1 MKKILVFA
9 VLIILSITAT
19 AHADQYLRINKGIK
33 GLLLG
38 AGGGALAGQAI
49 GRNTE
54 STLIGTTL
62 GTLVGYMVGNE
73 MDKNSFQYRDVGY
86 QPRYEPS
93 YRPQPPSYRYDYR
106 PVPSAHAPVGACR
119 EVEIL
124 GTVDGAPKKIITT
137 ACHTSEGWV
146 LTELPLESAAGYR
159 HQPRAPIPRRSV
171 NNGYLPTTNYYDQS
185 VTYQY

>member
-1 MKKILVFA
+1 MKKIV
-9 VLIILSITAT
+9 IILSLICLA
-19 AHADQYLRINKGIK
+19 AVNAQADQYIRVNKGIQ

-62 GTLVGYMVGNE
+62 GTLIGYMVGNE
-73 MDKNSFQYRDVGY
+73 MDKNSIHNPNVGY
-86 QPRYEPS
+86 PS
-93 YRPQPPSYRYDYR
+93 THRPLYREQRSGYSYGYRPSPTNLSSENCQ
-106 PVPSAHAPVGACR
+106 

-124 GTVDGAPKKIITT
+124 GTVHGAPQKIITS
-137 ACHTSEGWV
+137 ACPTPEGWILMEPAPSSPV
-146 LTELPLESAAGYR
+146 RYRYDSPRYHQPSGSRDYQTDYR
-159 HQPRAPIPRRSV
+159 HQDRR
-171 NNGYLPTTNYYDQS
+171 

>member
-1 MKKILVFA
+1 MKKIFA
-9 VLIILSITAT
+9 LTVVILSISAT
-19 AHADQYLRINKGIK
+19 AQADQYLKINKGIK

-49 GRNTE
+49 GRDTQ
-54 STLIGTTL
+54 STLIGTTI

-86 QPRYEPS
+86 HPRYEPS
-93 YRPQPPSYRYDYR
+93 YRPLPSSNGYNYR
-106 PVPSAHAPVGACR
+106 PAPPRHVPVGGCR

-124 GTVDGAPKKIITT
+124 GTVNGVPEKIITT
-137 ACHTSEGWV
+137 ACHTPEGWI
-146 LTELPLESAAGYR
+146 LTEPLESAAGYR
-159 HQPRAPIPRRSV
+159 YEFRDTVPRSSSDSGR
-171 NNGYLPTTNYYDQS
+171 LPATNYYDQR

>member
-1 MKKILVFA
+1 MKKILVLV
-9 VLIILSITAT
+9 VLILTTAAT
-19 AHADQYLRINKGIK
+19 AQADQYLKINKGIK

-49 GRNTE
+49 GRDTQ
-54 STLIGTTL
+54 STLIGTTI

-86 QPRYEPS
+86 HPRYEPS
-93 YRPQPPSYRYDYR
+93 YRPLPSSNGYNYR
-106 PVPSAHAPVGACR
+106 PAPPRHAPVGGCR

-124 GTVDGAPKKIITT
+124 GTVNGAPEKIITT
-137 ACHTSEGWV
+137 ACHTPEGWI
-146 LTELPLESAAGYR
+146 LTEPLESAAGYR
-159 HQPRAPIPRRSV
+159 YEFRDTVPRSSADRGR
-171 NNGYLPTTNYYDQS
+171 LPAANYYDQR

>member
-1 MKKILVFA
+1 MKKILALTVA
-9 VLIILSITAT
+9 ILSISAT
-19 AHADQYLRINKGIK
+19 AQADQYLRINKGIK

-49 GRNTE
+49 GRDTQ
-54 STLIGTTL
+54 STLIGTTI

-73 MDKNSFQYRDVGY
+73 MDKNSFQYRDFGY

-93 YRPQPPSYRYDYR
+93 YRPQPSSYGYNFR
-106 PVPSAHAPVGACR
+106 PAPVRHVPVGGCR

-124 GTVDGAPKKIITT
+124 GTVNGAPEKIITT
-137 ACHTSEGWV
+137 ACQTPEGWV
-146 LTELPLESAAGYR
+146 LTEPLNSAAGYR
-159 HQPRAPIPRRSV
+159 YEFRETVPRNSV
-171 NNGYLPTTNYYDQS
+171 NSGQRPAHNYYDQR

>member
-1 MKKILVFA
+1 MKKIIA
-9 VLIILSITAT
+9 VTVVILSISAT
-19 AHADQYLRINKGIK
+19 AQADQYLRINKGIQ

-62 GTLVGYMVGNE
+62 GTLIGYMVGNE
-73 MDKNSFQYRDVGY
+73 MDKNSFQYRDVSY

-93 YRPQPPSYRYDYR
+93 YRPLPSSYGYQYR
-106 PVPSAHAPVGACR
+106 PSPTRHISVGACR

-124 GTVDGAPKKIITT
+124 GTVNGAPEKIITT
-137 ACHTSEGWV
+137 ACHTPEGWI
-146 LTELPLESAAGYR
+146 LTEPLESAAGYR
-159 HQPRAPIPRRSV
+159 YEYRDRIPRTGV
-171 NNGYLPTTNYYDQS
+171 NSGLRPTAHYYDQR

>member
-1 MKKILVFA
+1 MKKILAFTL
-9 VLIILSITAT
+9 LILTIAAT
-19 AHADQYLRINKGIK
+19 AQADQYLKINKGIK

-73 MDKNSFQYRDVGY
+73 MDKNSIQYRDVGY
-86 QPRYEPS
+86 QPRYEPRYREQPSS
-93 YRPQPPSYRYDYR
+93 YQYGYR
-106 PVPSAHAPVGACR
+106 PVPSYQVPSNGCR

-124 GTVDGAPKKIITT
+124 GTVHGAPEKIITT
-137 ACHTSEGWV
+137 ACPTPEGWILV
-146 LTELPLESAAGYR
+146 EPPPESAAGYR
-159 HQPRAPIPRRSV
+159 SEPREYMGRRSV
-171 NNGYLPTTNYYDQS
+171 NSGYRPSTNHYDRR

>member
-1 MKKILVFA
+1 MKKILALTVA
-9 VLIILSITAT
+9 ILSISAT
-19 AHADQYLRINKGIK
+19 AQADQYLRINKGIK

-49 GRNTE
+49 GRDTQ
-54 STLIGTTL
+54 STLIGTTI

-93 YRPQPPSYRYDYR
+93 YRPLPSSYRDNHR
-106 PVPSAHAPVGACR
+106 PAPVRHAPVASCR
-119 EVEIL
+119 EVEML
-124 GTVDGAPKKIITT
+124 GTVNGAPEKFITT
-137 ACHTSEGWV
+137 ACPTPEGWI
-146 LTELPLESAAGYR
+146 LTEPLDSPAGYR
-159 HQPRAPIPRRSV
+159 YEFRNPVPRSSV
-171 NNGYLPTTNYYDQS
+171 NSGQRPAQNYYDQR

>member
-1 MKKILVFA
+1 MKKIIALTA
-9 VLIILSITAT
+9 VILSISAT
-19 AHADQYLRINKGIK
+19 AQADQYLRINKGIK

-49 GRNTE
+49 GRDTE

-73 MDKNSFQYRDVGY
+73 MDKNSVQYREVGY
-86 QPRYEPS
+86 QPRFEPS
-93 YRPQPPSYRYDYR
+93 YRAQPSSYGYQYGPAPTRH
-106 PVPSAHAPVGACR
+106 VPVGACR

-124 GTVDGAPKKIITT
+124 GTVNGAPEKIITT
-137 ACHTSEGWV
+137 ACPTPEGW
-146 LTELPLESAAGYR
+146 LLAEPLESAAGYR
-159 HQPRAPIPRRSV
+159 YEYIEPAPRNSV
-171 NNGYLPTTNYYDQS
+171 NRSRRPTTNYYDQR